1 MSRPRIGLRIEAGR
15 DRDGRPEGFD
25 ALEFSSGQVVALV
38 GPTGSGKTRLLAD
51 IERLSRGDSPTGRRV
66 SLTGTAATPG
76 GDRDRSAPP
85 SVGPAH
91 PPPPPPRWAVA
102 RISQTMQFFLDLTVR
117 EFVEMHAQ
125 ARADSGAVD
134 VEEVRRWTN
143 SLAGEP
149 VTLDQPLASLS
160 GGQARALMVAD
171 LVLVSR
177 SPILLIDEIE
187 NAGIDRHAALRFL
200 IRKERLVFV
209 ATHDPL
215 IALRSHARL
224 VLAGGGVRE
233 VLPTTPGERDLA
245 RRLAARDREV
255 ARLRE
260 AIRIGKVL
268 GGSSTR
274 KSS

>member
-1 MSRPRIGLRIEAGR
+1 MSRSRIGLRIEAGR

-25 ALEFSSGQVVALV
+25 AIEFSSGQVVALV

-51 IERLSRGDSPTGRRV
+51 IERLSLGDSPTGRRV
-66 SLTGTAATPG
+66 SLTGAAATPG
-76 GDRDRSAPP
+76 KDRDRVAPP
-85 SVGPAH
+85 TPDHRVA
-91 PPPPPPRWAVA
+91 PPTRHWAVA

-117 EFVEMHAQ
+117 EFIEMHAQ
-125 ARADSGAVD
+125 ARADKGAVAI
-134 VEEVRRWTN
+134 EEVYRWTN
-143 SLAGEP
+143 ALAGEP
-149 VTLDQPLASLS
+149 VTPDQPLAALS

-224 VLAGGGVRE
+224 VLAGGGVRQ
-233 VLPTTPGERDLA
+233 VLATTPGERVLA

-268 GGSSTR
+268 GGSSR
-274 KSS
+274 KESA

>member
-1 MSRPRIGLRIEAGR
+1 MSRTRIGLRIEAGR
-15 DRDGRPEGFD
+15 DREGRPEGFD
-25 ALEFSSGQVVALV
+25 TLEFQAGQVVAIV

-51 IERLSRGDSPTGRRV
+51 IERLSDGDTPTGRRV
-66 SLTGTAATPG
+66 FLTGWLGA
-76 GDRDRSAPP
+76 RHR
-85 SVGPAH
+85 
-91 PPPPPPRWAVA
+91 AVA
-102 RISQTMQFFLDLTVR
+102 RISQGMQFFLDLTVR
-117 EFVEMHAQ
+117 EFIEMHAR
-125 ARADSGAVD
+125 ARSDTVALD
-134 VEEVRRWTN
+134 EVLWWTN

-149 VTLDQPLASLS
+149 VERDQPLASLS

-200 IRKERLVFV
+200 IRKERMVFV

-224 VLAGGGVRE
+224 VLAGGGVRR
-233 VLPTTPGERDLA
+233 VLSTSPEERRLA
-245 RRLAARDREV
+245 RRLATQDRQV

-260 AIRIGKVL
+260 AIRSGAIL
-268 GGSSTR
+268 SHRRGSR
-274 KSS
+274 

>member
-1 MSRPRIGLRIEAGR
+1 MSRSGIGLRIEAGR

-25 ALEFSSGQVVALV
+25 VLEFRAGQVVALV

-51 IERLSRGDSPTGRRV
+51 IERLSQGDSPTGRRV
-66 SLTGTAATPG
+66 SLTGTAGRTG
-76 GDRDRSAPP
+76 RGR
-85 SVGPAH
+85 H
-91 PPPPPPRWAVA
+91 AVA

-125 ARADSGAVD
+125 ARADGGPVAI
-134 VEEVRRWTN
+134 EEVCRWTN
-143 SLAGEP
+143 ALAGEP
-149 VTLDQPLASLS
+149 VSPDQPLAALS

-224 VLAGGGVRE
+224 VLGGGGVRK
-233 VLPTTPGERDLA
+233 VLATTPGERALA

-260 AIRIGKVL
+260 AIRSGRTL
-268 GGSSTR
+268 GAPATR
-274 KSS
+274 GAS

>member
-1 MSRPRIGLRIEAGR
+1 MSRPRTGLRIEAGR
-15 DRDGRPEGFD
+15 DRDGRPEGFGV
-25 ALEFSSGQVVALV
+25 LEFQAGQVIALV
-38 GPTGSGKTRLLAD
+38 GPTGSGKTRFLAD
-51 IERLSRGDSPTGRRV
+51 IERLSQGDSPTGRRV
-66 SLTGTAATPG
+66 SLTGGERTPG
-76 GDRDRSAPP
+76 GDRR
-85 SVGPAH
+85 
-91 PPPPPPRWAVA
+91 AVA

-117 EFVEMHAQ
+117 EFIELHAQ
-125 ARADSGAVD
+125 ARPDGEAVAI
-134 VEEVRRWTN
+134 EEVCRWTN
-143 SLAGEP
+143 ALAGEP
-149 VTLDQPLASLS
+149 VTPDQPLAALS

-177 SPILLIDEIE
+177 SRILLIDEIE

-224 VLAGGGVRE
+224 VLAVGGVRQ
-233 VLPTTPGERDLA
+233 VLATTPGERALA

-268 GGSSTR
+268 GGSSREEST
-274 KSS
+274 

>member
-1 MSRPRIGLRIEAGR
+1 MNKLAFTLRIEAGR
-15 DRDGRPEGFD
+15 DRTGRPEAFD
-25 ALEFSSGQVVALV
+25 TLEFRPGQVVALV

-66 SLTGTAATPG
+66 SLTDKDAGTG
-76 GDRDRSAPP
+76 WN
-85 SVGPAH
+85 
-91 PPPPPPRWAVA
+91 RWAVA

-117 EFVEMHAQ
+117 EFIEMHSQ
-125 ARADSGAVD
+125 ARSDGEPADLS
-134 VEEVRRWTN
+134 EVLHWTN
-143 SLAGEP
+143 ALAGEP
-149 VTLDQPLASLS
+149 VALDQPLATLS

-215 IALRSHARL
+215 IALRSHVRL
-224 VLAGGGVRE
+224 VLSQGGVCGVLYTSPAERE
-233 VLPTTPGERDLA
+233 LS
-245 RRLAARDREV
+245 RRLAYWDRTV
-255 ARLRE
+255 AKLRH
-260 AIRIGKVL
+260 AIRSGAVL
-268 GGSSTR
+268 TR
-274 KSS
+274 KRSRH